1 MTNCY
6 VRRITISMFHLQRKS
21 RTPSTHP
28 LSIGI
33 FLITI
38 FLHHG
43 IPEFSWHHNRTAYQ
57 HRISPQ
63 QLSAVINP
71 ASSLAITMVLKARI
85 FVLEMSTFGSDGT
98 GMAKYNLNRRLTMK
112 DFTNDTSNVI

>member
-1 MTNCY
+1 
-6 VRRITISMFHLQRKS
+6 MFHLQGKS

-28 LSIGI
+28 LSIGV

-43 IPEFSWHHNRTAYQ
+43 IPEFSWHQVHNRTAYQ

-63 QLSAVINP
+63 QLSAVVNP

-85 FVLEMSTFGSDGT
+85 FVPKMSTFGSDGT
-98 GMAKYNLNRRLTMK
+98 GWLNT
-112 DFTNDTSNVI
+112 TSTGD